1 MGHRLSK
8 IYTRTGDA
16 GSTGLA
22 NGERVPKTDPRIEA
36 FGAID
41 ELNST
46 VALVLAESIRDS
58 RIRATLVRIQNELFD
73 AGAELSLPGHA
84 GIAGSAVTKLET
96 DLDALNQEL
105 PALREFILP
114 GGNRAAAAC
123 HLARAIARR
132 AERRTWTLAA
142 SSQVGEDLLH
152 YLNRLSDYLFVAARC
167 LARQDGGSEIMWQPA
182 QPDD

>member
-1 MGHRLSK
+1 MGHRLSR

-16 GSTGLA
+16 GTTGLA
-22 NGERVPKTDPRIEA
+22 NGERVAKTDLRIEA

-46 VALVLAESIRDS
+46 IGLVLAESIGDP
-58 RIRATLVRIQNELFD
+58 RIRDTLVRVQNELFD
-73 AGAELSLPGHA
+73 AGAELSLPGHL
-84 GIAGSAVTKLET
+84 GIAALAVSRLET
-96 DLDALNQEL
+96 DLDALNQAL
-105 PALREFILP
+105 PPLREFILP

-132 AERRTWTLAA
+132 AERRAWALAA
-142 SSQVGEDLLH
+142 AAEVGGELLR

-167 LARQDGGSEIMWQPA
+167 LARQGGGAEVMWQPRE
-182 QPDD
+182 